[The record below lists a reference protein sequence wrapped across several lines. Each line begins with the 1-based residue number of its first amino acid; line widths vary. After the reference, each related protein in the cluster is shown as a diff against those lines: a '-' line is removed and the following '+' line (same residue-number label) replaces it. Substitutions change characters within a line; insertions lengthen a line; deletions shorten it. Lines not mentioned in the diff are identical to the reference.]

1 MYIQIKVY
9 DIRIDQNDCSTYFKG
24 IIDLTKI
31 LLIQMINIKRKYIVL
46 NNYFSIFP
54 EEFDTHF
61 VLQKTMETR
70 DEQNRTRVK
79 SGNLSL
85 STAHHPTH
93 AHTYICTYVEHGV
106 ETLFEL

>member
-9 DIRIDQNDCSTYFKG
+9 VIRIDQNDWSTYFKG
-24 IIDLTKI
+24 MPKI
-31 LLIQMINIKRKYIVL
+31 LSIQMINIKRKYIVL
-46 NNYFSIFP
+46 YNYFSIFP

-93 AHTYICTYVEHGV
+93 AHTYICIHT
-106 ETLFEL
+106 

>member
-1 MYIQIKVY
+1 
-9 DIRIDQNDCSTYFKG
+9 
-24 IIDLTKI
+24 
-31 LLIQMINIKRKYIVL
+31 MINIRRKYIVL
-46 NNYFSIFP
+46 NNHFSIFL
-54 EEFDTHF
+54 EEFDTRF

-106 ETLFEL
+106 ETLLEL

>member
-1 MYIQIKVY
+1 MLYELIKIIIQRISKVY
-9 DIRIDQNDCSTYFKG
+9 FIRI
-24 IIDLTKI
+24 
-31 LLIQMINIKRKYIVL
+31 MINITIKYIVL
-46 NNYFSIFP
+46 DNYFSIFP

>member
-1 MYIQIKVY
+1 
-9 DIRIDQNDCSTYFKG
+9 
-24 IIDLTKI
+24 
-31 LLIQMINIKRKYIVL
+31 MINITIKYIVL
-46 NNYFSIFP
+46 DNYFSIFP

-93 AHTYICTYVEHGV
+93 AHTQHSVELRSKYEAKLCRKSFSNYIV
-106 ETLFEL
+106 FRK

>member
-1 MYIQIKVY
+1 MLYELIKIIVLRISKVY
-9 DIRIDQNDCSTYFKG
+9 FIRI
-24 IIDLTKI
+24 
-31 LLIQMINIKRKYIVL
+31 MINITIKYIVL
-46 NNYFSIFP
+46 DNYFSIFP

>member
-1 MYIQIKVY
+1 
-9 DIRIDQNDCSTYFKG
+9 
-24 IIDLTKI
+24 
-31 LLIQMINIKRKYIVL
+31 MINIKRKYIVL

-85 STAHHPTH
+85 STVHHPTH
-93 AHTYICTYVEHGV
+93 AYTQYSVELCSNMKQSSV
-106 ETLFEL
+106 VKVSPTMSCSESDTSYETV

>member
-1 MYIQIKVY
+1 
-9 DIRIDQNDCSTYFKG
+9 
-24 IIDLTKI
+24 
-31 LLIQMINIKRKYIVL
+31 MINIKRKYIVL

-93 AHTYICTYVEHGV
+93 AHVHNEWRRSSFRNMKQSSDVLKT
-106 ETLFEL
+106 FS